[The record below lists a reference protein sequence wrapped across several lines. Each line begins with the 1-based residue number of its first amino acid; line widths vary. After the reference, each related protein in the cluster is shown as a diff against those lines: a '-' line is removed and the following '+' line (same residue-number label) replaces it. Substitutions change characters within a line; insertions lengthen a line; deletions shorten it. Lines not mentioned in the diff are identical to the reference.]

1 MKSVAGKI
9 KLELA
14 QFREMESFSQFS
26 SDLDASTRKMLS
38 NGQKMVE
45 LLKQKQ
51 HQTYPMHEQVILL
64 FAAVNGYLERIQLK
78 DIKTFEVEF
87 ILFMEQNH
95 NEILQT
101 ISKEQ
106 KISDEIS
113 NGLHKIIAS
122 FVESRFKNI

>member
-1 MKSVAGKI
+1 
-9 KLELA
+9 
-14 QFREMESFSQFS
+14 MESFSQFS

-51 HQTYPMHEQVILL
+51 HHTHPMHEQVILL

-122 FVESRFKNI
+122 FIESRFKNI